1 MIGVL
6 AGVSV
11 LLLFGGIYQVLTF
24 RRRKLDNVILH
35 EETFRDRS
43 YKPVE
48 QTSRLFKQLAEKMRG
63 FVPLV
68 LNDSRKKKLEQKLDQ
83 AGVKRTPEEMVSE
96 QLAGALIGILFGSVG
111 FLAGGMG
118 ILILLFFGFAGWVR
132 PQVALNKKW
141 KERREDIND
150 QLLSFVDVFSL
161 MLETGASIYSG
172 MEKAALAV
180 SGPLGEEMNVMLRQS
195 KTRGMTD
202 ALHQMSLRVDQ
213 PDLNGLVTIL
223 HQANKYGA
231 GMDVVY
237 SLRQFSFAVRNNR
250 HNQIDQKVQK
260 MSTKIL
266 FPMFFFIL
274 MPMMAILFAPVLMS
288 FGQSGLV

>member
-1 MIGVL
+1 MVGIL
-6 AGVSV
+6 AGLSV
-11 LLLFGGIYQVLTF
+11 LLLFGGIYQVATF

-35 EETFRDRS
+35 EESFRKRFNAQT
-43 YKPVE
+43 E
-48 QTSRLFKQLAEKMRG
+48 QTSRLFKQLAEKMEG
-63 FVPLV
+63 FAPLV
-68 LNDSRKKKLEQKLDQ
+68 LSTSRRQKLENKLDQ
-83 AGVKRTPEEMVSE
+83 AGSKQTPEEIAGE
-96 QLAGALIGILFGSVG
+96 QLTGLSIGVLFGSVG
-111 FLAGGMG
+111 FLAGGLG
-118 ILILLFFGFAGWVR
+118 ILTLFFFGFAGWMR

-141 KERREDIND
+141 QERRKDIDD

-237 SLRQFSFAVRNNR
+237 SLRQFSFAVRTNKR
-250 HNQIDQKVQK
+250 NQIDQTVQK

-274 MPMMAILFAPVLMS
+274 MPMMAILFAPVMMS
-288 FGQSGLV
+288 FGQSGLL